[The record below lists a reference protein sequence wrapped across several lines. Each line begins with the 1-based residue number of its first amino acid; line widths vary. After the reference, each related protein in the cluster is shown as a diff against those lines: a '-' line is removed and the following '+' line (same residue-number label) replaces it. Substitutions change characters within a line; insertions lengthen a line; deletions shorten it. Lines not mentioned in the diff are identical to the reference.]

1 MNSNPYMR
9 NYMPNYNNN
18 FNQQNMYDQI
28 DNQINQL
35 QQMREQIKNN
45 AMQQPA
51 INQTFQLAP
60 TSSHTMRYANTI
72 DDVNKESVYFD
83 TPFFSKDMS
92 VLWIKSVKGDVRTY
106 ELNEIIPK
114 DAKDMQIELLQAQ
127 INELKGKI
135 ENDANV
141 SNVNAEQDTTNTTT
155 NDEPVRTT
163 VKKNKS
169 TSVQKVSG
177 SEEK

>member
-1 MNSNPYMR
+1 MNNNPYMR

-45 AMQQPA
+45 TVQQPA

-92 VLWIKSVKGDVRTY
+92 VLWIKGVKGDVRTY